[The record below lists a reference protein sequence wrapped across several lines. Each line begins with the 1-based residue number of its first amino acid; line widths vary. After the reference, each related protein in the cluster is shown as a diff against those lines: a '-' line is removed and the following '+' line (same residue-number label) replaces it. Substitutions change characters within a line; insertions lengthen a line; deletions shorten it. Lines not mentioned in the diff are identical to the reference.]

1 MTKSSRCKA
10 CGERIFFA
18 STARSERMPIDYYPS
33 KDGNLSVTF
42 AEPMPTAVLVTPGQA
57 AGMRAAG
64 IQLYLS
70 HFAHCPN
77 ADEFRRRAR
86 AKATNAN
93 RRRR

>member
-1 MTKSSRCKA
+1 MTAAAKPTSCSA

-18 STARSERMPIDYYPS
+18 STVRSERMPIDYYPS

-42 AEPMPTAVLVTPGQA
+42 VEPMPTAVLVTPGQA

-70 HFAHCPN
+70 HFAACPQ
-77 ADEFRRRAR
+77 ADEFRKRAR
-86 AKATNAN
+86 TKA
-93 RRRR
+93 RRSR